1 MVRSRWI
8 AVLVSV
14 PVIGC
19 TAVKVAP
26 AAAYDAQTITESE
39 IVASNAI
46 NAYEVIVKL
55 RSNFL
60 SYRGET
66 NFYTSGSKSMP
77 TVYVD
82 DQRYG
87 EITVLENI
95 PALQVA
101 SIRLYRA
108 WEATTRYGTGNMSGV
123 IAVTTRR

>member
-1 MVRSRWI
+1 VTRAPLIEGLI
-8 AVLVSV
+8 AILRISCTRAKV
-14 PVIGC
+14 PPHG
-19 TAVKVAP
+19 
-26 AAAYDAQTITESE
+26 AYDAQTITEAE

-60 SYRGET
+60 SYRRET
-66 NFYTSGSKSMP
+66 SFYPTESKSMP

-82 DQRYG
+82 EQKYG
-87 EITVLENI
+87 EIAVLENI

-108 WEATTRYGTGNMSGV
+108 WEATTRYGSGNMSGV
-123 IAVTTRR
+123 IAVTTSR

>member
-1 MVRSRWI
+1 MRRAPSMAALVF
-8 AVLVSV
+8 VLVLS
-14 PVIGC
+14 C
-19 TAVKVAP
+19 TRARVTP
-26 AAAYDAQTITESE
+26 HNAYDAQTITEAE
-39 IVASNAI
+39 IVSSNAI

-66 NFYTSGSKSMP
+66 NFYASNSKSMP

-82 DQRYG
+82 EQRYG

>member
-1 MVRSRWI
+1 MNRQLLMS
-8 AVLVSV
+8 VLVISCAR
-14 PVIGC
+14 PS
-19 TAVKVAP
+19 VAP
-26 AAAYDAQTITESE
+26 RGVYDTQTITEQE

-46 NAYEVIVKL
+46 NAYEAIQRL

-60 SYRGET
+60 TYRGET
-66 NFYTSGSKSMP
+66 SFYLSHSKSMP

-82 DQRYG
+82 EQKYG

-95 PALQVA
+95 PAQQIA

-108 WEATTRYGTGNMSGV
+108 WEATTRYGTGNTAGV

>member
-1 MVRSRWI
+1 MAALVF
-8 AVLVSV
+8 VLVLA
-14 PVIGC
+14 C
-19 TAVKVAP
+19 TRARVAP
-26 AAAYDAQTITESE
+26 YGAYDAQAITEAE

-66 NFYTSGSKSMP
+66 SFYTSRSKSMP

-82 DQRYG
+82 EQRYG
-87 EITVLENI
+87 EIAVLENI

>member
-1 MVRSRWI
+1 M
-8 AVLVSV
+8 
-14 PVIGC
+14 
-19 TAVKVAP
+19 AP
-26 AAAYDAQTITESE
+26 PAAYDAQTITESE

-55 RSNFL
+55 RNNFL

-66 NFYTSGSKSMP
+66 NLYTSRSRSMP